1 VTKMYNE
8 IMINPKSDRV
18 KRVNKSTNIL
28 RAGVLA
34 LAMASGVMA
43 APRLTIDGASF
54 NFGYVPQNSAVSHV
68 FWLQSTGDDTL
79 KIIKVQPG

>member
-1 VTKMYNE
+1 MV
-8 IMINPKSDRV
+8 NPESNRV
-18 KRVNKSTNIL
+18 KRVNRKTQIMK
-28 RAGVLA
+28 AGILA
-34 LAMASGVMA
+34 LTMVSGTMA